1 MELML
6 SAPGKAVGSGIPWDR
21 QGKLPKGPNM
31 TQVWI
36 SILVVMGPREGEF
49 VGAVGVLCRGSLYS
63 NSEVKQTHYGNK

>member
-1 MELML
+1 
-6 SAPGKAVGSGIPWDR
+6 
-21 QGKLPKGPNM
+21 M